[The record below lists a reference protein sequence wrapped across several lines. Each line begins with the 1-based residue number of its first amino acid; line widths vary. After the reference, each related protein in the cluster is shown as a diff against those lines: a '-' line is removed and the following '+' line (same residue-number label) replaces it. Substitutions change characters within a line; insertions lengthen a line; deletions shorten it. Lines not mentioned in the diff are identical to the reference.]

1 MNEDEQNPRL
11 EKALKAMARDRV
23 FVPPSADEKIVGTIR
38 EHFQTAKEAGTPVTP
53 DAGVSEAAKKDEG
66 VLPRGSTA
74 RKLKHWQKWMPLAA
88 SIAIAGLILYFSRPI
103 PDRADINRDGTV
115 NVIDALILAEQ
126 LRAGKGRDVNGD
138 GTVNEVDAAEIAA
151 RAVDLERSGT

>member
-23 FVPPSADEKIVGTIR
+23 FVPPGTDEKIVGAIR
-38 EHFQTAKEAGTPVTP
+38 EHFQAANEAGNPGV
-53 DAGVSEAAKKDEG
+53 GVSPLAKKSEG
-66 VLPRGSTA
+66 LGRRGST
-74 RKLKHWQKWMPLAA
+74 RKHKHWQKWMPLAA
-88 SIAIAGLILYFSRPI
+88 SIAIAGLILYFSRPM

-126 LRAGKGRDVNGD
+126 VRAGKGRDVNGD
-138 GTVNEVDAAEIAA
+138 DTVNEADAAEIAA
-151 RAVDLERSGT
+151 RSVDLERSGS

>member
-1 MNEDEQNPRL
+1 MNEDEQNPKL

-23 FVPPSADEKIVGTIR
+23 FVPSSTDEKIVGTIR

-53 DAGVSEAAKKDEG
+53 GTRVGQVTKRNEG
-66 VLPRGSTA
+66 KRPRHSPN
-74 RKLKHWQKWMPLAA
+74 RNYKYWQKWMPLAA
-88 SIAIAGLILYFSRPI
+88 SIAIAGLILYFSRPM

-138 GTVNEVDAAEIAA
+138 DTINDADAAEIAA
-151 RAVDLERSGT
+151 RAVDLERSGS